1 MQTQR
6 ETKHLGQTRLA
17 IKAGVILIL
26 SLCLLIPLSMIRGQI
41 NERGNYLQQVKRD
54 IASSW
59 TGNQTLLTPVL
70 VQPYTTQPSSGDS
83 LPKTRYKLIPLL
95 ESQLLVDATV
105 EMRARGIYRVPV
117 YTADVVISG
126 RIDRAHWGQSIKD
139 LLAKKNVTSV
149 LPAYIAVGVSDQRGI
164 DNSIGV
170 QIGEQSVKATP
181 GTGIADYE
189 GGFSFQLPQAQNQD
203 ELTAIATAFAGPK
216 PVNAIGQNS
225 SAEKDQF
232 VVNFAMRGM
241 SNLRLIPT
249 ASSLNVRLHS
259 RWPHPKFH
267 GAFLPQEKNI
277 TPQGF
282 SAAWRVNGFNANSEE
297 RLQSCSDSGCK
308 ALADTGF
315 GVELFQ
321 PVDAYLQTERA
332 LKYGIL
338 FIAICFAAFFIFES
352 VGGINIHPIQYALVG
367 VTLAIFYL
375 LLLALA
381 EHIPFYA
388 AYTIAAGSCCL
399 LLLEYLSAMLGRRRR
414 AAIFCG
420 CLAVLYAK
428 LYVILQM
435 EDFALLMGSLMMFA
449 LLALLMITTRNI
461 RWHEATAQ
469 KTSALLPTAR

>member
-6 ETKHLGQTRLA
+6 ETKYCAQTRLA

-41 NERGNYLQQVKRD
+41 NERGNYLQEVKRD

-70 VQPYTTQPSSGDS
+70 VQPYTTQPASGDS
-83 LPKTRYKLIPLL
+83 LPKTRYTLVPLL

-117 YTADVVISG
+117 YTADLVISG
-126 RIDRAHWGQSIKD
+126 RIDRVHWARSIKD

-164 DNSIGV
+164 DNNIGV
-170 QIGEQSVKATP
+170 QVGEQSVKATP

-189 GGFSFQLPQAQNQD
+189 GGFSFLLPQAQNQD
-203 ELTAIATAFAGPK
+203 ELTAIATTLTGPK
-216 PVNAIGQNS
+216 HVNAIAQHSN
-225 SAEKDQF
+225 AEKDQF
-232 VVNFAMRGM
+232 VVNFAMRGT
-241 SNLRLIPT
+241 SSLRLIPT

-267 GAFLPQEKNI
+267 GAFLPREKNI

-282 SAAWRVNGFNANSEE
+282 SAAWRVNGFNANSEQ
-297 RLQSCSDSGCK
+297 RLQSCNDSGCK

-338 FIAICFAAFFIFES
+338 FIAICFVAFFTFET
-352 VGGINIHPIQYALVG
+352 VGAINIHPIQYALVG

-399 LLLEYLSAMLGRRRR
+399 LLLEYLSAMLGRRR

-420 CLAVLYAK
+420 CLVVLYAK

-435 EDFALLMGSLMMFA
+435 EDFALLMGSLLMFA

-461 RWHEATAQ
+461 RWHQAADQ
-469 KTSALLPTAR
+469 KASALVPTAR

>member
-1 MQTQR
+1 MQTLR
-6 ETKHLGQTRLA
+6 ETKYCAQTRLA

-70 VQPYTTQPSSGDS
+70 VQPYTTQPASGDS
-83 LPKTRYKLIPLL
+83 LPKTRYTLVPLL

-126 RIDRAHWGQSIKD
+126 RIDRAHWARSIKD

-164 DNSIGV
+164 DNNIGV
-170 QIGEQSVKATP
+170 QVGEQSVKATP
-181 GTGIADYE
+181 GSGIADYE
-189 GGFSFQLPQAQNQD
+189 GGFSFLLPQAQNQD
-203 ELTAIATAFAGPK
+203 ELTAIATTFAGPK
-216 PVNAIGQNS
+216 HVNAITQNS

-232 VVNFAMRGM
+232 VVNFAMRGT

-267 GAFLPQEKNI
+267 GAFLPREKNI

-282 SAAWRVNGFNANSEE
+282 SAAWRVNGFNASSEQ
-297 RLQSCSDSGCK
+297 RLQSCNDRGCK

-321 PVDAYLQTERA
+321 PVDAYLQMERA

-338 FIAICFAAFFIFES
+338 FIAICFVAFFTFES
-352 VGGINIHPIQYALVG
+352 VGAINIHPIQYALVG

-399 LLLEYLSAMLGRRRR
+399 LLLEYLSAMLGRRR

-420 CLAVLYAK
+420 CLVVLYAK
-428 LYVILQM
+428 LYVVLQM
-435 EDFALLMGSLMMFA
+435 EDFALLMGSLLMFA

-461 RWHEATAQ
+461 RWHQPADQ
-469 KTSALLPTAR
+469 KTSALVPTAR

>member
-6 ETKHLGQTRLA
+6 ETKYCAQTRLA

-41 NERGNYLQQVKRD
+41 NERGNYLQEVKRD

-70 VQPYTTQPSSGDS
+70 VQPYTTQPASGDS
-83 LPKTRYKLIPLL
+83 LPKTRYTLVPLL

-117 YTADVVISG
+117 YTADLVISG
-126 RIDRAHWGQSIKD
+126 RIDRVHWARSIKD

-164 DNSIGV
+164 DNNIGV
-170 QIGEQSVKATP
+170 QVGEQSVKATP

-189 GGFSFQLPQAQNQD
+189 GGFSFLLPQAQNQD
-203 ELTAIATAFAGPK
+203 ELTAIATTFTGPK
-216 PVNAIGQNS
+216 HVNAIAQHSN
-225 SAEKDQF
+225 AEKDQF
-232 VVNFAMRGM
+232 VVNFAMRGT

-267 GAFLPQEKNI
+267 GAFLPREINI

-282 SAAWRVNGFNANSEE
+282 SAAWRVNGFNANSEQ
-297 RLQSCSDSGCK
+297 RLQSCNDSGCK

-338 FIAICFAAFFIFES
+338 FIAICFVAFFTFES
-352 VGGINIHPIQYALVG
+352 VGAINIHPIQYALVG

-399 LLLEYLSAMLGRRRR
+399 LLLEYLSAMLGRRR

-420 CLAVLYAK
+420 CLVVLYAK

-435 EDFALLMGSLMMFA
+435 EDFALLMGSLLMFA

-461 RWHEATAQ
+461 RWHQAADQ
-469 KTSALLPTAR
+469 KASALVPTAR

>member
-6 ETKHLGQTRLA
+6 ETKYCAQTRLA

-41 NERGNYLQQVKRD
+41 NERGNYLQEVKRD

-70 VQPYTTQPSSGDS
+70 VQPYTTQPASGDS
-83 LPKTRYKLIPLL
+83 LPKTRYTLVPLL

-117 YTADVVISG
+117 YTADLVISG
-126 RIDRAHWGQSIKD
+126 RIDRVHWARSIKE

-164 DNSIGV
+164 DNNIGV
-170 QIGEQSVKATP
+170 QVGEQSVKATP

-189 GGFSFQLPQAQNQD
+189 GGFSFLLPQAQNQD
-203 ELTAIATAFAGPK
+203 ELTAIATTFAGPK
-216 PVNAIGQNS
+216 HVNAIAQNS
-225 SAEKDQF
+225 NAEKDQF

-267 GAFLPQEKNI
+267 GAFLPREKNI

-338 FIAICFAAFFIFES
+338 FIAICFVAFFTFES
-352 VGGINIHPIQYALVG
+352 VGAINIHPIQYALVG

-399 LLLEYLSAMLGRRRR
+399 LLLEYLSAMLGRRR

-420 CLAVLYAK
+420 CLVVLYAK

-435 EDFALLMGSLMMFA
+435 EDFALLMGSLLMFA

-461 RWHEATAQ
+461 RWHQAADQKASALVATA
-469 KTSALLPTAR
+469 R